1 MQTIHYWHREIKHNE
16 IRTQLLNLLNG
27 LFPVLCLF
35 AYLKIRLA
43 SQQLTNRVPQ
53 TRIVIRDQYTLFAMA
68 RPKPQH
74 GCEM

>member
-16 IRTQLLNLLNG
+16 IRTQLLSLLNG

-53 TRIVIRDQYTLFAMA
+53 TRIVIRDQYLFAMA